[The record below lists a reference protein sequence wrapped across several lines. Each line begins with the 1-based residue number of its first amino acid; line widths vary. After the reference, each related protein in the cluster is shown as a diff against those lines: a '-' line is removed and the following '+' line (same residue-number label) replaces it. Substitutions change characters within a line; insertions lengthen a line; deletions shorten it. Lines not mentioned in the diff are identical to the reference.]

1 MKGTSLARAVA
12 VLTLIGLFSL
22 AVVPLHA
29 QEVPPLQKVKNE
41 LPNEPVWA
49 TVSAAAQ
56 GNYPGGNEVFSVFAV
71 DSAQPPESNVTLVN
85 ETISTTAWTGFNSN
99 FAIGLPATL
108 QPGNSILNTIAL
120 EIPSNFTQGNFTANL
135 KAYALVL
142 NGTNEVGITLTGSV
156 VVYMLGL
163 PLTGQGQQSTVTVTS
178 TSVST
183 VSGDAG
189 VPTSTFAAGVALP
202 SIVALVLL
210 GLLVRGR
217 RKT

>member
-1 MKGTSLARAVA
+1 MKGISVLRAVA
-12 VLTLIGLFSL
+12 VVALIGVFSL
-22 AVVPLHA
+22 AAVPSHAQVVP
-29 QEVPPLQKVKNE
+29 PIQKVKNE
-41 LPNEPVWA
+41 LPTEPVWA

-56 GNYPGGNEVFSVFAV
+56 GNYPGGNEIFSVFAV
-71 DSAQPPESNVTLVN
+71 DSAQPPETNVTLVN
-85 ETISTTAWTGFNSN
+85 ETISTTAWSGFNSN

-120 EIPSNFTQGNFTANL
+120 EIPSNFTQSNFTANL

-163 PLTGQGQQSTVTVTS
+163 PLSGPSTVTVTS

-183 VSGDAG
+183 VSPDAG
-189 VPTSTFAAGVALP
+189 VSTSAFAAGVGIP
-202 SIVALVLL
+202 SIIAVVLL
-210 GLLVRGR
+210 ALLVRGR